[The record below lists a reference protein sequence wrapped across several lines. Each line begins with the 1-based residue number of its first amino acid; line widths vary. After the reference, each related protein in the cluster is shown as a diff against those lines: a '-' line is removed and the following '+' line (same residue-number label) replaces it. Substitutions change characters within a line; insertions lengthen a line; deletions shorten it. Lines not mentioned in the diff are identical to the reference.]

1 MTALDS
7 TRTASRASIAV
18 SRRRTRPA
26 PVFKGYC
33 ARRTAIE
40 GGVDARARARG
51 RAGAGQGAMPRVHAA
66 APRERMSSSNQI
78 IYLVP
83 LHLVPDS
90 REALA
95 EVGEVRVVLGPRGL
109 DPLDLVADGDDSRG
123 RAGRRPRSH
132 RARGRRPPRST
143 RRTTTRCPRPR
154 RATSRWS
161 RRPFGGSASS
171 TEHARV

>member
-1 MTALDS
+1 MRDVPPSKAALM
-7 TRTASRASIAV
+7 RV
-18 SRRRTRPA
+18 
-26 PVFKGYC
+26 
-33 ARRTAIE
+33 
-40 GGVDARARARG
+40 RARDG
-51 RAGAGQGAMPRVHAA
+51 RARAGQGAMPCVHAA

-161 RRPFGGSASS
+161 RRPFGGSASMRNFFVRPS
-171 TEHARV
+171 LPALSPGPYTSPTDYTSADSLQSFDRRNE